1 MNGNLFTDSLG
12 VQTLTANEGPYSYSG
27 SYQWYDTSN
36 TLKQIAMAAGAPIQK
51 SVPLWC
57 ADHTGSAQYTPVG
70 QVLFPDGTFIGL
82 TLEATGRVQSFTLRL
97 VERLRMDMALL
108 IIAFITWWVRS
119 IRPA

>member
-1 MNGNLFTDSLG
+1 MNI
-12 VQTLTANEGPYSYSG
+12 YSPSTTRSSILLASG
-27 SYQWYDTSN
+27 SRFGGIFETPSSN
-36 TLKQIAMAAGAPIQK
+36 NLKQIAMAAGTPIQK

-57 ADHTGSAQYTPVG
+57 ADHTSSAQYTPVG

-108 IIAFITWWVRS
+108 IIAFITWLVRS